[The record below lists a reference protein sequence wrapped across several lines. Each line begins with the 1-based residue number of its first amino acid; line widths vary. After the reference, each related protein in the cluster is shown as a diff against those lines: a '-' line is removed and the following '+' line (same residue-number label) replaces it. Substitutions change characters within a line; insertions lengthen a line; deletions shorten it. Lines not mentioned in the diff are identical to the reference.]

1 MLTLNLDDWTWVD
14 KEADAAGEDP
24 PFVVDEESYS
34 KVLQNQAD
42 KQGDA
47 GLAIFALA
55 LANAELVTVT
65 QVMNALDK
73 MSNTMDQIQTR
84 SVNAHLENVIET
96 TIVRGAKQVGGGD
109 AIQFA
114 TLKNTIKE
122 KIVSSTAY
130 YTNKFFN
137 TQVVPNIEKL
147 AKKVIEDQKI
157 TSRAAYDILRN
168 KVSEHYKSVP
178 YYDLVANGAVS
189 RGYHYGL
196 VKGGWYAG
204 FTKVRFA
211 AVMDNKT
218 SAICEGM
225 DGSMWSIESALNAVE
240 KRAMAAP
247 EDLKNVAPWL
257 TEEQFVEMS
266 NKDLE
271 QAGVIVP
278 PLHARCRSTLELSN
292 G

>member
-1 MLTLNLDDWTWVD
+1 MLILNLDDWSWVD
-14 KEADAAGEDP
+14 KEADDQGDDP

-34 KVLQNQAD
+34 KVLQDQAD
-42 KQGDA
+42 KQADI

-73 MSNTMDQIQTR
+73 MSNTMDQVQTR
-84 SVNAHLENVIET
+84 SVNAHLENVMET
-96 TIVRGAKQVGGGD
+96 TIVRGAKQVGAGD

-114 TLKNTIKE
+114 TMKNTIKE

-130 YTNKFFN
+130 YSNKFFN

-147 AKKVIEDQKI
+147 AKKVIEDQKT

-178 YYDLVANGAVS
+178 YWDLVANGAVS

-204 FTKVRFA
+204 YKRVRFN
-211 AVMDNKT
+211 AVMDSRT
-218 SAICEGM
+218 SAICESM
-225 DGSMWSIESALNAVE
+225 NGSTWSIESALNAVE

-247 EDLKNVAPWL
+247 EDMKNVAPWL
-257 TEEQFVEMS
+257 TEDEFIEMS
-266 NKDLE
+266 DRDLE

-278 PLHARCRSTLELSN
+278 PLHARCRSTLEMSN
-292 G
+292 